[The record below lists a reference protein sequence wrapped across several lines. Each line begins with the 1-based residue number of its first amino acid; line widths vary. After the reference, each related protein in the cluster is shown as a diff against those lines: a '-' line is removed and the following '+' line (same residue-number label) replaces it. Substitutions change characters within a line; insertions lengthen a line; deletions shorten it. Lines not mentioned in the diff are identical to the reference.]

1 MSTIRKAARKNFKSD
16 LEERVEKGLEEI
28 KPSIVIQLK
37 DKIDEKVFS
46 DILVKE
52 GLTSIS
58 MEIKNSEKSNVY
70 NLFKFG
76 DKVNLIN
83 INNYYN
89 TMGLDAENSCIYIT
103 KIISLKEVSES
114 TLGKSFGF
122 LTNPTTT
129 LNNPNKKSND
139 IIKYVLG
146 EKDFIESVK
155 EILFRE
161 KILDKVYDKSK
172 EYKKNPKKYEANTDD
187 IIEKIEEENTEPYNL
202 FIIKHFIK
210 YVMDKY
216 KQENHSSEDNSTNE
230 NIENNEDTK
239 NISKNPFIED

>member
-1 MSTIRKAARKNFKSD
+1 MSTIRKNFKSD

-52 GLTSIS
+52 GLTKISI
-58 MEIKNSEKSNVY
+58 EIKNSDEFNVY
-70 NLFKFG
+70 NLFKFS

-103 KIISLKEVSES
+103 KIISLKELSES
-114 TLGKSFGF
+114 TLGKSIGGILANSYMF
-122 LTNPTTT
+122 
-129 LNNPNKKSND
+129 NNANKKSNNVIKD
-139 IIKYVLG
+139 ILE

-210 YVMDKY
+210 YVIDKY
-216 KQENHSSEDNSTNE
+216 KQENHSSEDNSTKE
-230 NIENNEDTK
+230 NIEDTK

>member
-1 MSTIRKAARKNFKSD
+1 MSTIRKNFKSD

-103 KIISLKEVSES
+103 KIISLKELSES
-114 TLGKSFGF
+114 TLGKSIGGILANSYMF
-122 LTNPTTT
+122 
-129 LNNPNKKSND
+129 NNANKKSNNVIKD
-139 IIKYVLG
+139 ILE

-210 YVMDKY
+210 YVIDKY
-216 KQENHSSEDNSTNE
+216 KQENHSSEDNSTKE
-230 NIENNEDTK
+230 NIEDTK

>member
-1 MSTIRKAARKNFKSD
+1 MSTIRKNFKSD

-46 DILVKE
+46 DILIKE
-52 GLTSIS
+52 GLTKISI
-58 MEIKNSEKSNVY
+58 EIKNSEKSNVY

-103 KIISLKEVSES
+103 KIISIKEVSES
-114 TLGKSFGF
+114 TLGKSIGGILANSYMF
-122 LTNPTTT
+122 
-129 LNNPNKKSND
+129 NNANKKSNNVIKD
-139 IIKYVLG
+139 ILE

-210 YVMDKY
+210 YVIDKY
-216 KQENHSSEDNSTNE
+216 KQENHSSEDNSTKE
-230 NIENNEDTK
+230 NIEDTK